1 MRIVATSQKAT
12 IQKKQNPVFDRSSEV
27 LLEDTGFFNF
37 RLHKMAENKK
47 SIVVYADWIK
57 KFEALSD
64 EEAGRLIK
72 HFFRYVNDLNPT
84 APDRITELSFI
95 DIELCLKRDL
105 IKWEQRAERS
115 RENGKLGGR
124 PSSDKPEETQQVI
137 LKPKEPDSGIVS
149 VNDNVNEI
157 IIKPKKDTNRTKLTK
172 VEFKDLLTPFLGTYT
187 KDLLNE
193 FYLYWTEQNI
203 TTKKMRFEDEKFFDV
218 SRRLAT
224 WFKNQKSNKN
234 GTHSPTPP
242 IYSINGLS
250 DDQLKDF

>member
-1 MRIVATSQKAT
+1 MK
-12 IQKKQNPVFDRSSEV
+12 N
-27 LLEDTGFFNF
+27 
-37 RLHKMAENKK
+37 
-47 SIVVYADWIK
+47 
-57 KFEALSD
+57 
-64 EEAGRLIK
+64 
-72 HFFRYVNDLNPT
+72 VNDLNPT